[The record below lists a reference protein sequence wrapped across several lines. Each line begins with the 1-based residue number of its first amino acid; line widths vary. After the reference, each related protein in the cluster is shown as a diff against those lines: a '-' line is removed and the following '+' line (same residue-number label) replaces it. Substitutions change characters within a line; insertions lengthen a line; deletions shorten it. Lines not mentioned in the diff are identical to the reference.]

1 MSTPPTTTVTLPWVG
16 PLRLSRPQL
25 VFVGG
30 VAALSVLGLLEWPVA
45 LVLGAGHVLAA
56 DRSDPAVRQAGE
68 ALETV

>member
-16 PLRLSRPQL
+16 SLRLSRPQL

>member
-1 MSTPPTTTVTLPWVG
+1 MTAPPTTTVTLPWVG

-30 VAALSVLGLLEWPVA
+30 VAVLGALGVLEWPIA

-56 DRSDPAVRQAGE
+56 DRSDPSVREAGR
-68 ALETV
+68 ALEEA

>member
-30 VAALSVLGLLEWPVA
+30 VAALSVLGLIEWPVA
-45 LVLGAGHVLAA
+45 LVLGAGHVLTA
-56 DRSDPAVRQAGE
+56 DRSEPAVQPA
-68 ALETV
+68 